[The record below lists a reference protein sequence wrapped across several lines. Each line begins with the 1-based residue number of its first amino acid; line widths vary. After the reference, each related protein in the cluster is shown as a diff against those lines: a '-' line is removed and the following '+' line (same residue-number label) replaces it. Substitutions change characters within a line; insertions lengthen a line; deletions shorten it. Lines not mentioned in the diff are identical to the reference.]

1 MRLHLTGDATH
12 EVELDEDGVHV
23 DGEPLIV
30 RTEEDGRLTVMTS
43 GGEIAAVAAVRGDV
57 AWVGIEGHVFELKA
71 SRKAVARRATTADA
85 DALSAPMPATVVR
98 ILVQPGARVAGGD
111 MLIALEA
118 MKMELAIRAPHDG
131 VVRSINCREGDLVQP
146 GTPLADM

>member
-1 MRLHLTGDATH
+1 MRLTLTGDASHT
-12 EVELDEDGVHV
+12 VEIDQDGVHV

-30 RTEEDGRLTVMTS
+30 HTDEDGHLTVTTA
-43 GGEIAAVAAVRGDV
+43 GGQLAAIAVMRGHV

-71 SRKAVARRATTADA
+71 SREAVARRASTADA

-98 ILVQPGARVAGGD
+98 ILVQPGTRVAGGD

-146 GTPLADM
+146 GTPLVDM

>member
-1 MRLHLTGDATH
+1 MRLHLTGDSNH
-12 EVELDEDGVHV
+12 EVEIDEDGVHV
-23 DGEPLIV
+23 DGEPIIV
-30 RTEEDGRLTVMTS
+30 RTDEDGRLTVTTS

-71 SRKAVARRATTADA
+71 SRKAVARYATTADA

-98 ILVQPGARVAGGD
+98 ILVQPGTRVAGGD

-131 VVRSINCREGDLVQP
+131 VVNAINCREGDLVQP
-146 GTPLADM
+146 GTPLVDM